1 MKNICIAIIAIR
13 IFVKIENVIIGK
25 NGAQMIISE
34 KQLLFLIA
42 ILRDTLG
49 VIEIDKTFSIS
60 RENRRAL
67 YQDIVN
73 QQSEELREVE

>member
-1 MKNICIAIIAIR
+1 
-13 IFVKIENVIIGK
+13 
-25 NGAQMIISE
+25 MIISE

-49 VIEIDKTFSIS
+49 VIEIDKAFSIS

-73 QQSEELREVE
+73 QQSEESREINDH